1 MTKFCP
7 NCGIENDDNAKFC
20 KKCGSSFDNQ
30 VKEDSKIV
38 RNDSN
43 SVKNDSKKNIVI
55 IALVSIIC
63 IAFVLG
69 TVLYLNGGL
78 FNQKEPMHIVNST
91 FSTDHTLSAKTI
103 CTINVGSNHSNENVT
118 VDILYSR
125 DGSNLND
132 GDRTRKTVG
141 SDGSF
146 VCESK
151 DAFKKY
157 PDRAIITLYDDE
169 GKVLDIAD
177 VTLATDDSTQ
187 AAIGNG
193 TISAKS
199 ITKAEH
205 SASGSSSSSSSSSNS
220 GVTEWVEDLD
230 LSGKAGYECHVYI
243 HHRSDGIKYYIDD
256 EGTNHSAPESQEW
269 VF

>member
-91 FSTDHTLSAKTI
+91 FSTDHYLQRLS
-103 CTINVGSNHSNENVT
+103 
-118 VDILYSR
+118 
-125 DGSNLND
+125 
-132 GDRTRKTVG
+132 
-141 SDGSF
+141 
-146 VCESK
+146 
-151 DAFKKY
+151 
-157 PDRAIITLYDDE
+157 
-169 GKVLDIAD
+169 VL
-177 VTLATDDSTQ
+177 LM
-187 AAIGNG
+187 
-193 TISAKS
+193 
-199 ITKAEH
+199 
-205 SASGSSSSSSSSSNS
+205 
-220 GVTEWVEDLD
+220 
-230 LSGKAGYECHVYI
+230 
-243 HHRSDGIKYYIDD
+243 
-256 EGTNHSAPESQEW
+256 
-269 VF
+269 